1 MHCMRRMAMPMIIMF
16 KFHTA
21 SSCYF
26 KFTNLNVQSTSCFKL
41 STTTVTEEMRLSA
54 TLPVHLYARIS
65 TFLLRLLTSILRI
78 LLILSSLEARVD
90 AFDDQQSKAQI
101 YSVAKRA
108 HTHAPSLHHD
118 AHTGASRI
126 GDNSNFNLRADNDTE
141 DVVCHPAGRCEPC
154 PRDEVRK
161 VLLSCF
167 YFRH

>member
-1 MHCMRRMAMPMIIMF
+1 MMF

-21 SSCYF
+21 CYLLHS
-26 KFTNLNVQSTSCFKL
+26 KHKLLQVVNHDRNRENASICNFTCTSVC
-41 STTTVTEEMRLSA
+41 S
-54 TLPVHLYARIS
+54 IS
-65 TFLLRLLTSILRI
+65 PFQLRLLTSLFRI

-90 AFDDQQSKAQI
+90 AFDDPQTKAQI
-101 YSVAKRA
+101 YSVTKRA

-126 GDNSNFNLRADNDTE
+126 GDNSNFNLRADNSNDTE

-161 VLLSCF
+161 ALLSCIITSINDS
-167 YFRH
+167 